1 MTNSLNNYERSYSYR
16 GYHTAAWR
24 YEVSLLVLFIVFS
37 FLLLLLLLLLL
48 SSSLSSIS
56 IAYNTHSTT

>member
-1 MTNSLNNYERSYSYR
+1 MTNSVNNYERSYSYR

-24 YEVSLLVLFIVFS
+24 YEVSLLVLFFVFS

-48 SSSLSSIS
+48 LSSLSSIS

>member
-37 FLLLLLLLLLL
+37 FILLLLLLLLL

>member
-1 MTNSLNNYERSYSYR
+1 MTNSVNNYERSYSYR

-24 YEVSLLVLFIVFS
+24 YEVSLLVLFFVFS
-37 FLLLLLLLLLL
+37 FLLLLLLSLL
-48 SSSLSSIS
+48 SSLSSIS

>member
-56 IAYNTHSTT
+56 IAHNTHSTT

>member
-37 FLLLLLLLLLL
+37 LLLLLLLLLLL

>member
-24 YEVSLLVLFIVFS
+24 YEVSLLVLFFVFS
-37 FLLLLLLLLLL
+37 FLLLLLLLLL
-48 SSSLSSIS
+48 SSLSSIS

>member
-37 FLLLLLLLLLL
+37 FLLLLLLLLL

>member
-37 FLLLLLLLLLL
+37 FLLLLLLLLL
-48 SSSLSSIS
+48 SSLSSIS

>member
-24 YEVSLLVLFIVFS
+24 YEVSLLVLFFVFS

-48 SSSLSSIS
+48 SSLSSIS

>member
-1 MTNSLNNYERSYSYR
+1 MTNSVNNYERLYSYR

-24 YEVSLLVLFIVFS
+24 YEVSLLVLFFLFS
-37 FLLLLLLLLLL
+37 FLLLLLSLL
-48 SSSLSSIS
+48 SSLSSII